1 MKKILSFAVAS
12 FLAGTSVF
20 SVACAQDTAV
30 LNESKLLEITQ
41 VYDTT
46 QKLTLTIA
54 PAMQSHIDSDNLPL
68 MMYLYDT
75 DSEGNFEM
83 KLPLPQSWQSG
94 KYTLYIDSADD
105 TRKQDFIY
113 INLTD
118 ADTLNTMLSLNQA
131 QSGTELAQLLS
142 VSDEMGDNA
151 SKIGI
156 DTSSQEY
163 IKYGTNALE
172 YCLSQKTVD
181 YSVDTFLTAYNQG
194 ITIELALESLRNAD
208 SQDALKTLIEENY
221 ALLGINMDGDYKAL
235 KAKEQVF
242 AELFN
247 HKADLTTTLDAQ
259 KAFDNAI
266 KFVVV
271 NSVKNAE
278 SYGDIRA
285 IIEESYSLYN
295 IDLTGDYASV
305 KDKYKVFAEM
315 FENKNAITD
324 SASVK
329 KCFDDAVSN
338 VLDSEAVP
346 VQKPV
351 SGGSSSG
358 GGGGG
363 GGTISLPSTAP
374 STAPSVDNAPQVTPP
389 SLSANT
395 YSDMNGHFALEAV
408 KSLSSKNIISGYP
421 DGSFK
426 PDNQVTRAEFAKMAA
441 VAFGIEKADATSFD
455 DVSPSDWFA
464 GYVGALSAKEVLKGY
479 DGKFNPNAP
488 ITRQDAA
495 CVIYRLM
502 STHLTS
508 TSSSDFADASDISSY
523 AKDAVASLR
532 AAGIVNG
539 SENKFL
545 PLSNITRGEAAVMF
559 SNAIN
564 IQK

>member
-1 MKKILSFAVAS
+1 MKKFLSFAVAS
-12 FLAGTSVF
+12 FLVGTSVL
-20 SVACAQDTAV
+20 SNAYAQDTAV

-83 KLPLPQSWQSG
+83 ELPLPQSWKSG

-113 INLTD
+113 INPND

-156 DTSSQEY
+156 DTSSEEY
-163 IKYGTNALE
+163 IKYGANALE
-172 YCLSQKTVD
+172 YCISQKTVD
-181 YSVDTFLTAYNQG
+181 YSVDAFLTAYNKG
-194 ITIELALESLRNAD
+194 IGIELSLESLRNAD
-208 SQDALKTLIEENY
+208 SQESLKTLIEENHT
-221 ALLGINMDGDYKAL
+221 LLGINMDGDYKSL
-235 KAKEQVF
+235 KSKEQVF

-247 HKADLTTTLDAQ
+247 HKADLTSTLDAQ
-259 KAFDNAI
+259 KAFEDAI

-315 FENKNAITD
+315 FENKDSITD

-329 KCFDDAVSN
+329 KCFDDAVEN
-338 VLDSEAVP
+338 VLASESVP

-358 GGGGG
+358 DGGG

-374 STAPSVDNAPQVTPP
+374 STAPSVDTAPQITPQNP
-389 SLSANT
+389 SANT

-441 VAFGIEKADATSFD
+441 VAFGIEKTDATSFA
-455 DVSPSDWFA
+455 DVSSTDWFA

-502 STHLTS
+502 STLLTS
-508 TSSSDFADASDISSY
+508 TSSSAFADASDISAY

-559 SNAIN
+559 SNALN
-564 IQK
+564 VQK